1 MFCHE
6 VQLELTV
13 YFTFYVFPYINQ
25 VFTNPS
31 FVVPYLN
38 LFAKLGV
45 LNRNLQAFIA
55 GYYQWKK
62 GRQLREYEPKFFDFM
77 CFEPLMK
84 AEKLFYQVGLSASET
99 IDTINQ
105 NMANVERLA
114 RFIAAYIYSLVVDN
128 HGLLMS
134 KEFVD
139 SLELENLRFDPAA
152 MRQQCSGFAMASAKE
167 IHLAETAADFIM
179 QFRSSRTD
187 SSDEGQGQ
195 EVQAAAASRAGS
207 AQ

>member
-1 MFCHE
+1 
-6 VQLELTV
+6 
-13 YFTFYVFPYINQ
+13 
-25 VFTNPS
+25 
-31 FVVPYLN
+31 
-38 LFAKLGV
+38 
-45 LNRNLQAFIA
+45 
-55 GYYQWKK
+55 
-62 GRQLREYEPKFFDFM
+62 
-77 CFEPLMK
+77 MK

-139 SLELENLRFDPAA
+139 SLELENLRFDPPA
-152 MRQQCSGFAMASAKE
+152 MRQQCSSFAMANAKE
-167 IHLAETAADFIM
+167 MHLAETAADFIM

-195 EVQAAAASRAGS
+195 EVQAAAASRAGG